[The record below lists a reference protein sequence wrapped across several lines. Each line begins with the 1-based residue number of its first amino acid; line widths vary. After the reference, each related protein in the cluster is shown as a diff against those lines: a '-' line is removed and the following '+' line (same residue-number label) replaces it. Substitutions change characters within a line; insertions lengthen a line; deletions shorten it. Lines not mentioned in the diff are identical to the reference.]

1 VAQLSAVQ
9 GGNVFLQG
17 SYLAVG
23 IGTTGSFG
31 TTISAPVGFFTDTPN
46 GSSNLGIYADLDGFG
61 TGEAP
66 SFRDV
71 TVPGTPEER
80 FNVGYRLAAGSAP
93 VVYTNSDLVPNQ
105 GTPLPVTSVEDAS
118 TTTRLTAKWS
128 GQAAEGLKV
137 EQTVSFDPD
146 DTYLKVTIT
155 LTNTS
160 AQTLFDVRYMRNV
173 DPDQAPNT
181 KSLKA

>member
-1 VAQLSAVQ
+1 LAVAQLSAVQ

-17 SYLAVG
+17 LYLAVG

-46 GSSNLGIYADLDGFG
+46 GFSNLGIYADLDGFG

-80 FNVGYRLAAGSAP
+80 FNVGYRLAAGGEP
-93 VVYTNSDLVPNQ
+93 FVYTNSDLVPNH
-105 GTPLPVTSVEDAS
+105 GTPLPATSVEDVS
-118 TTTRLTAKWS
+118 TTPGSLRNGLGRL
-128 GQAAEGLKV
+128 LKG
-137 EQTVSFDPD
+137 
-146 DTYLKVTIT
+146 
-155 LTNTS
+155 
-160 AQTLFDVRYMRNV
+160 
-173 DPDQAPNT
+173 
-181 KSLKA
+181 